1 MKNKKLI
8 ITQIESYEKTY
19 RETKDFE
26 QFRTNMYSTIL
37 DIENIT
43 PVSPFY
49 SSYLFRIKL
58 DFENVDRM
66 NASDLVLSLKTFLEG
81 LETN

>member
-8 ITQIESYEKTY
+8 ITQLASYEKAY
-19 RETKDFE
+19 EETKDFE
-26 QFRTNMYSTIL
+26 EFKTNIYNTIL

-49 SSYLFRIKL
+49 SSYLFHTKL
-58 DFENVDRM
+58 DCENMDRM
-66 NASDLVLSLKTFLEG
+66 SATNLLLSLKTFLDG
-81 LETN
+81 LEVR

>member
-8 ITQIESYEKTY
+8 ITQIESYEKKY
-19 RETKDFE
+19 RETKDFG
-26 QFRTNMYSTIL
+26 QFKTNIYSTIL

-58 DFENVDRM
+58 DCENMDRM
-66 NASDLVLSLKTFLEG
+66 NVSDLVSSLKIFLDR
-81 LETN
+81 LEP